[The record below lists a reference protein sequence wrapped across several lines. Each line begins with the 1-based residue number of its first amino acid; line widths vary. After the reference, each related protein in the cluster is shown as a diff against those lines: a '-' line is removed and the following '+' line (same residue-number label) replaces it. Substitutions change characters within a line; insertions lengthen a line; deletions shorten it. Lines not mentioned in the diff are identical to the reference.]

1 VGLII
6 SALLALKASRA
17 GTFRNKGGTAV
28 ISIALFRGDFSF
40 IVEVK
45 MSELREMINSIKDE
59 IKKIDNLNDLAELKA
74 SFLGKKG
81 PIQIQM
87 QRMRDL
93 EEDERRS
100 FGKEINEIKTEAEA
114 IFEGK
119 RLDIEAK
126 KIQDKLDQDAIDV
139 TLPGR
144 KMHLGAKHLVSQ
156 IIEEFE
162 DLFIGMGYT
171 VEEGPEVE
179 LDKYNFEML
188 NLPKDHPA
196 RDMQDSFYITEEL
209 LLRTHTSPVQV
220 RAMLKNKAKKPLKII
235 CPGKVYR
242 NDDDDPTHSHQFTQ
256 IEALVVDQNVTLADL
271 KGTLLVI
278 ARKMFG
284 EKRQIRLR
292 PSFFPFTEPSVEVD
306 VSCHRCEGIGCSLC
320 KGTGWIEILGAGMVN
335 NNVLKAA
342 GYDPEVYQGFALGM
356 GVERIAILKY
366 EIDDIRNFFTNDLR
380 FNKQF

>member
-1 VGLII
+1 
-6 SALLALKASRA
+6 
-17 GTFRNKGGTAV
+17 
-28 ISIALFRGDFSF
+28 
-40 IVEVK
+40 